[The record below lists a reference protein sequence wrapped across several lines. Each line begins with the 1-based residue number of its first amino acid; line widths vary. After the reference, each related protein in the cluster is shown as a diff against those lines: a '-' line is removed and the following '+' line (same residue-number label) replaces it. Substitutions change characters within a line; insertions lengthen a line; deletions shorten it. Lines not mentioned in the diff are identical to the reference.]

1 MATNNLNLDLLQRYV
16 ERNQKSSNVCE
27 KEREIVYEESDNFMQ
42 VLLMTSL
49 FWRFKT
55 KETAEGT

>member
-1 MATNNLNLDLLQRYV
+1 MATNNLKLDLLQRHV

-27 KEREIVYEESDNFMQ
+27 KERGIVYEESGNCMQ

-49 FWRFKT
+49 FWRLKT
-55 KETAEGT
+55 KETAEDT